1 MLVSCQG
8 RSTLFAYDNPEA
20 AADAL
25 EAGDVIKAPMPGK
38 VLAVHVKAGDSVTKG
53 QALVVLE
60 AMKMEHALAAPRDG
74 VIGELTVEAGG
85 QVAEGDVLVALEAL
99 EDVAA

>member
-1 MLVSCQG
+1 ACQG
-8 RSTLFAYDNPEA
+8 RATVFAFENPEA

-38 VLAVHVKAGDSVTKG
+38 VLAVNVKAGDRVTKG

-74 VIGELTVEAGG
+74 VIGELSVEVGG
-85 QVAEGDVLVALEAL
+85 QVGEGDVLVALEAL
-99 EDVAA
+99 EDVPA